1 MNALDLGQPDCPR
14 CESPIEQG
22 DLRCAV
28 CAHAVREPEADVQK
42 PKANVVRCGDCGA
55 CVAYDV
61 KAQAPR
67 CAFCGSVTHVES
79 IEDPVEQA
87 EATLAFRVAPAEAQ
101 EALSEW
107 LGTRGFFCPSDLK
120 KESTVAKMEPL
131 WWPAWVFDA
140 RLEVTWAA
148 DSNAGAGRSA
158 WAPHSGTVR
167 DEYRNVLVGAS
178 RGLTEKECL
187 QLGPST
193 ILSLS
198 DDPGQGP
205 QGVVTELFDIPR
217 SSARQRV
224 LSAVDA
230 LAEKTAAGQVPG
242 SATRKLKV
250 STVLSGLRSRR
261 ISVPTYVLAY
271 RYRGN
276 LYRALVHGQD
286 AGKVIGST
294 PTSWLKVALVAAAVA
309 AGVALVVALIA
320 S

>member
-1 MNALDLGQPDCPR
+1 MSALDLAMEDCPR
-14 CESPIEQG
+14 CESPIERG

-28 CAHAVREPEADVQK
+28 CAHAVREMETEVEK
-42 PKANVVRCGDCGA
+42 PRANVVRCNDCGA

-61 KAQAPR
+61 RAQAPK

-87 EATLAFRVAPAEAQ
+87 EATLAFRVSPEQAQ

-120 KESTVAKMEPL
+120 KESTVAELEPL

-140 RLEVTWAA
+140 QLEVTWAA
-148 DSNAGAGRSA
+148 DSNAGARLSD
-158 WAPHSGTVR
+158 WAPHSGVVQ
-167 DEYRNVLVGAS
+167 DEYRNVIASAS
-178 RGLTEKECL
+178 RGLTEEECQ

-193 ILSLS
+193 VLSLS
-198 DDPGQGP
+198 DPAGGGP
-205 QGVVTELFDIPR
+205 EGAVTELFDVAR

-224 LSAVDA
+224 LLAVDA
-230 LAEKTAAGQVPG
+230 LAEKTAAGQIPG
-242 SATRKLKV
+242 TSYRNLHV
-250 STVLSGLRSRR
+250 STVLSGLRSKR

-271 RYRGN
+271 RYRGK
-276 LYRALVHGQD
+276 LFRALVHGQD
-286 AGKVIGST
+286 AKTVLGST
-294 PTSWLKVALVAAAVA
+294 PTSWLKVAMVALAVA